1 MAREGRVATCPP
13 PVNPHHHTPPL
24 HHPHKNHMPLSKLP
38 TLQSVPLTRRLEL
51 SVLASAALVAA
62 CGGSDSND
70 STTPPVAS
78 QPATAT
84 LAVLETTD
92 LHFNVR
98 SYDYFKLAE
107 DASYGFE
114 RTATL
119 VRAARKEFANTLLVD
134 NGDTIQGTAL
144 ADYEAEVAKIP
155 CTQQLSMY
163 KAMGAL
169 GFDAGTLGNHE
180 FNYGLP
186 FLNQVLGGGLDVDG
200 VDKALKCAGNGFPMA
215 LSNVYSSKTKQPLV
229 QPYVILERSE
239 EHTSE
244 LQSPDHLVC
253 RLLLEKKKT
262 RTSIKINAPV
272 STRTKMIKNNQIRNA
287 ITFYSVLIARPA
299 LEVLVIVRRVR
310 RLREYW
316 CRID

>member
-1 MAREGRVATCPP
+1 MAREGRVATCHT

-38 TLQSVPLTRRLEL
+38 TLQSLLLSRRLAL

-98 SYDYFKLAE
+98 S
-107 DASYGFE
+107 
-114 RTATL
+114 
-119 VRAARKEFANTLLVD
+119 
-134 NGDTIQGTAL
+134 
-144 ADYEAEVAKIP
+144 
-155 CTQQLSMY
+155 
-163 KAMGAL
+163 
-169 GFDAGTLGNHE
+169 
-180 FNYGLP
+180 
-186 FLNQVLGGGLDVDG
+186 
-200 VDKALKCAGNGFPMA
+200 
-215 LSNVYSSKTKQPLV
+215 
-229 QPYVILERSE
+229 E

-253 RLLLEKKKT
+253 RLLLAKK
-262 RTSIKINAPV
+262 
-272 STRTKMIKNNQIRNA
+272 
-287 ITFYSVLIARPA
+287 
-299 LEVLVIVRRVR
+299 
-310 RLREYW
+310 
-316 CRID
+316 